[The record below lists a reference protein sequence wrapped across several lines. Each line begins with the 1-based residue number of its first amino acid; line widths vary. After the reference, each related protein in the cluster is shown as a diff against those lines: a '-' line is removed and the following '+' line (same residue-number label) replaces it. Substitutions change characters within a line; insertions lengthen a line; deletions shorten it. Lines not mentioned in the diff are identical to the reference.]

1 MGLVSFRPYRESSAI
16 IAGFGLGLL
25 LCVIWSPACYGLC
38 LGVGLGA
45 VVDGVMRI
53 RGATAALG
61 R

>member
-16 IAGFGLGLL
+16 IVGFGFGLL
-25 LCVIWSPACYGLC
+25 LCVVWSPACYGLC

-45 VVDGVMRI
+45 VMDGVMRI
-53 RGATAALG
+53 RGATASLS